1 MAESE
6 FGGWSKI
13 DCSDAAELAE
23 IVSTFSRSTVKE
35 RTRML
40 LTLFAN
46 QSRDGTIAIGYR
58 TLAER
63 ANVTIDKAK
72 HFLAS
77 LERDGWLVTVGTKK
91 NRLGTFAVRR
101 FNWVEVG
108 EVGPK
113 NAPPWGQN
121 SRKNAPPWG
130 EKSRKNAPQQSTHS
144 THMGVAA
151 DGLTPVA
158 APQDPNEDELFAAI
172 ERRKRR
178 AEQLRIERMGGEAS
192 ANS

>member
-6 FGGWSKI
+6 FGGWAKI

-46 QSRDGTIAIGYR
+46 QGRDGTIAIGYR

-77 LERDGWLVTVGTKK
+77 LERDGWLVTVGTKR

-113 NAPPWGQN
+113 NAPPWG
-121 SRKNAPPWG
+121 
-130 EKSRKNAPQQSTHS
+130 EKSRKNAPHQSTHS
-144 THMGVAA
+144 TQKGVAA

>member
-46 QSRDGTIAIGYR
+46 QGRDGTIAIGYR

-77 LERDGWLVTVGTKK
+77 LERDGWLVTVGTKR

-113 NAPPWGQN
+113 NAPPWGQK

-130 EKSRKNAPQQSTHS
+130 EKSRKNAPQQSTHG
-144 THMGVAA
+144 THGGAA
-151 DGLTPVA
+151 VGRLAPA
-158 APQDPNEDELFAAI
+158 AASQETDDDDYSYILADI
-172 ERRKRR
+172 ERLKKKRGR
-178 AEQLRIERMGGEAS
+178 CSIDS
-192 ANS
+192 N